1 VADPAA
7 RHRSNARG
15 AWFTDTTCIDCDTCV
30 QLAPSLF
37 AHRGGQVVVAQQP
50 GSGADDRLAAT
61 RALHACPVGAIGG
74 EPVKPRPDAPLF
86 PLHLGATEAGAGVY
100 YCGYASPDSFGAS
113 AYLVTR
119 PEGNLMIDAPRFV
132 APLARAIAGLG
143 GIAHVLLSHQ
153 DDVADAARWA
163 REHGARVWIHER
175 ERGAAP
181 FATDLVRGDDPAA
194 PTAIAD
200 GVVAIPVPGH
210 TRGSLMFLVDDD
222 ALFTGDSLHWSR
234 ALGRLSAFP
243 DACWYSWD
251 AQAASLA
258 RLAAHHRFGWILPG
272 HGDRRRLGAA
282 EAHAQVVALVER
294 MGAAPDGE
302 GEY

>member
-1 VADPAA
+1 
-7 RHRSNARG
+7 
-15 AWFTDTTCIDCDTCV
+15 
-30 QLAPSLF
+30 
-37 AHRGGQVVVAQQP
+37 
-50 GSGADDRLAAT
+50 
-61 RALHACPVGAIGG
+61 AIGG
-74 EPVKPRPDAPLF
+74 DPIKPGPGAPLF
-86 PLHLGATEAGAGVY
+86 PLHLGDTDGGGAGVH
-100 YCGYASPDSFGAS
+100 YCGYASPDSYGAS

-119 PEGNLMIDAPRFV
+119 RGGNLLIDAPRFV

-143 GIAHVLLSHQ
+143 GIADVLLTHQ

-163 REHGARVWIHER
+163 GEHGARVWIHER
-175 ERGAAP
+175 DRRAAP

-234 ALGRLSAFP
+234 AYGRLSAFP
-243 DACWYSWD
+243 DVCWYSWD
-251 AQAASLA
+251 AQRASLA
-258 RLAAHHRFGWILPG
+258 ALAAHHRFGWILPG
-272 HGDRRRLGAA
+272 HGDRRRLAA
-282 EAHAQVVALVER
+282 EDAHAQVVALVGR
-294 MGAAPDGE
+294 MRAAPDGE